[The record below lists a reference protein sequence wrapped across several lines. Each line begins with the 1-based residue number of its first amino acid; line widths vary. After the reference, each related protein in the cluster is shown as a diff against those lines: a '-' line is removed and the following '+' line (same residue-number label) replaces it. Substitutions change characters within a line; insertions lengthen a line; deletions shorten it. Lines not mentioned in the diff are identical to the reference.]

1 LDDLRRS
8 LHPPPRE
15 VNIIRDGARRIVVPA
30 DSPRDDFFAVPGVD
44 IRERVQPAH
53 QERERF

>member
-8 LHPPPRE
+8 LHSPPRE
-15 VNIIRDGARRIVVPA
+15 VTIIRDGARHIVVPA
-30 DSPRDDFFAVPGVD
+30 DSLREDFFAGPGVD